1 MEFKEL
7 KILLKKLFNQYVK
20 KHIKRI
26 LIALI
31 LSIIV
36 AASTSGIAWL
46 LDPAV
51 KKIFIEQ
58 NKIFAWSIP
67 LLIVIAFSSKGLSLY
82 FARVNIIRVGEEV
95 AGELQKKVATN
106 ILLSD
111 IQTLDNRHSGKYISN
126 VMYDTHHVQNLVST
140 GVLNLMK
147 DTFSVLALVSL
158 MFYQNWKLA
167 LFAILMIP
175 FAGGL
180 AKSLGKRIGKATSK
194 AGESSGVLA
203 SFLTEI
209 FKGSKMIRIYQKESQ
224 EDIKAKSVIDDL
236 VEKNIKI
243 GTVMIRATPIMET
256 LTGFMI
262 AGFIIFS
269 GKLIASG
276 ELGVNNFFSFLAA
289 MMLAYQPIR
298 SLATINMV
306 AYQGATAF
314 KRISRIIDKKILIT
328 ENEKSPKLIIKNSDI
343 KFDKVDFKYNS
354 TNEKAVKDVSFD
366 IKGNTM
372 AAFVGHSGA
381 GKSTII
387 NLLPRFYDPQN
398 GSIEIDNQNIRD
410 VSLKSL
416 RKNIS
421 MVSQDVILFDDTI
434 KNNIAYAKDGASQEE
449 IEKACGFAAA
459 DEFIQKLPKGYETII
474 GENGVR
480 LSGGQKQRISIARAI
495 LKEAPIILLDEAT
508 SSLDAESEEIVQN
521 AILNLTK
528 NKTTLVIAHR
538 LSTIHNANKIFVLK
552 NGQIKDSGKHDYLI
566 KNCEEYKSLYEK
578 QLKKIQ

>member
-1 MEFKEL
+1 MQFEEL
-7 KILLKKLFNQYVK
+7 KVLLKKLFNEYVK
-20 KHIKRI
+20 KHIRRI
-26 LIALI
+26 LIALV
-31 LSIIV
+31 LSIVV

-58 NKIFAWSIP
+58 NKLFAWSIP
-67 LLIVIAFSSKGLSLY
+67 VLIVVAFSSKGISLY
-82 FARVNIIRVGEEV
+82 FARINIIRVGQEV
-95 AGELQKKVATN
+95 AGALQKKIAKN
-106 ILLSD
+106 ILFSD

-126 VMYDTHHVQNLVST
+126 VMFDTHHVQNLVST

-147 DTFSVLALVSL
+147 DTFSVIALVSL

-167 LFAILMIP
+167 LFALLMMP
-175 FAGGL
+175 LAGGL

-194 AGESSGVLA
+194 AGVSSGNLA
-203 SFLTEI
+203 SFLSEI
-209 FKGSKMIRIYQKESQ
+209 FKGSKMIRIYQKEKQ
-224 EDIKAKSVIDDL
+224 ENEKANQVIDDL

-243 GTVMIRATPIMET
+243 GSVMIRATPIMES

-262 AGFIIFS
+262 AGFIVFS

-298 SLATINMV
+298 SLATINMA
-306 AYQGATAF
+306 AYQGAAAF
-314 KRISRIIDKKILIT
+314 KRISEIIDKNIEVKEID
-328 ENEKSPKLIIKNSDI
+328 NMPKLILSNSDI
-343 KFDKVDFKYNS
+343 KFNNVGFKYD
-354 TNEKAVKDVSFD
+354 TTKEKAIKDINLS

-387 NLLPRFYDPQN
+387 NLLPRFYDPQD
-398 GSIEIDNQNIRD
+398 GSIEIDKQNIKN
-410 VSLKSL
+410 VSLDSL
-416 RKNIS
+416 RKNLS
-421 MVSQDVILFDDTI
+421 MVSQDVVLFDDTI
-434 KNNIAYAKDGASQEE
+434 KNNIAYAKDDATTEE
-449 IEKACGFAAA
+449 ISRACKFAAA
-459 DEFIQKLPKGYETII
+459 DEFIEKLPAGYNTMI
-474 GENGVR
+474 GENGIR

-495 LKEAPIILLDEAT
+495 LKESPIILLDEAT

-521 AILNLTK
+521 AINNLTK

-538 LSTIHNANKIFVLK
+538 LSTIHNANKIFVMK
-552 NGQIKDSGKHDYLI
+552 NGKIIDSGDHNFLI
-566 KNCEEYKSLYEK
+566 ENCQEYKSLYKK
-578 QLKKIQ
+578 QLK